1 VTTGVPAEPVVIA
14 VEPSRIRE
22 MLLNLGTNAVKYT
35 PAGGTVALELEDR
48 DASVVIRVRD
58 TGIGVAPGDLP
69 HIFDRFWRADQARS
83 RTGARPGVGLGLSI
97 TKWIAEAH
105 GGSISVQSRAGRGS
119 IFTVVLPRTDVTP
132 TAPAPSAPEPEPMK
146 G

>member
-1 VTTGVPAEPVVIA
+1 
-14 VEPSRIRE
+14 
-22 MLLNLGTNAVKYT
+22 
-35 PAGGTVALELEDR
+35 
-48 DASVVIRVRD
+48 
-58 TGIGVAPGDLP
+58 
-69 HIFDRFWRADQARS
+69 
-83 RTGARPGVGLGLSI
+83 VGLGLSI